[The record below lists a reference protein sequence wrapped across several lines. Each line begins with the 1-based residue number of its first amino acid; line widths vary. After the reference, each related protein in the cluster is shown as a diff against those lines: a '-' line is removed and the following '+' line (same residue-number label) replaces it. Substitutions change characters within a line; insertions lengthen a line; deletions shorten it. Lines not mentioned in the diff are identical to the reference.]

1 MGKNMT
7 DASKRFPSL
16 YIAAC
21 ILLGI
26 GVFGFCGIFALEL
39 PSQVSEG
46 LRYIFFGFILF
57 GIGENLNH
65 PQASPPS
72 ASSGSQQFYR
82 RRNVCSLGNLFDIG
96 ALLLFFV
103 GLSDLL
109 FPL

>member
-1 MGKNMT
+1 MT
-7 DASKRFPSL
+7 NASKRFPSL

-26 GVFGFCGIFALEL
+26 GVTGFGGIFALAL
-39 PSQVSEG
+39 PPHIAEG
-46 LRYIFFGFILF
+46 FRYIFVGFILF

-65 PQASPPS
+65 PKATPPS
-72 ASSGSQQFYR
+72 PSSGSQKVYR

-96 ALLLFFV
+96 ALLLLFV